1 MFTNFAFSSSRYIQN
16 LKPDSRF
23 VSDWEKEMT
32 ATSRNTRIEPARLQ
46 AAGSWLV
53 NAPARPDQVV
63 DALWTLRNFMFKDAL
78 NLSHL
83 S

>member
-1 MFTNFAFSSSRYIQN
+1 M
-16 LKPDSRF
+16 
-23 VSDWEKEMT
+23 M
-32 ATSRNTRIEPARLQ
+32 ATPNNTRTGQARLQ
-46 AAGSWLV
+46 AAGNWLA

-63 DALWTLRNFMFKDAL
+63 DALWTLRNFMLKDAL